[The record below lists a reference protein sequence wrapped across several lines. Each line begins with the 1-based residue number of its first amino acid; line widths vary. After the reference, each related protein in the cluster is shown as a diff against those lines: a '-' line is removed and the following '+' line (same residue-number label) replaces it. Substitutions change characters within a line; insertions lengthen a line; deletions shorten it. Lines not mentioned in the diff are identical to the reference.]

1 MSSGQPVSPSANSKK
16 WNAYVDPSGL
26 GLLILDNAGRV
37 AWASPKAA
45 ELLHKPLEVILGQH
59 VSQFLRGGTEADL
72 RSLLCGEKP
81 AGLEFCPQESRGG
94 SPLSWVLFPLDS
106 KEGRLVG
113 IVLFSPESQGL
124 PSSQRESSE
133 EGSDRATL
141 GVPSSG
147 GESESLGL
155 SPSMVRDEAES
166 SSGGPERPAGPSG
179 SAAQPIE
186 ARISPLGQG
195 PPRDLA
201 GFLRRE
207 AELSAAIEDLRRS
220 NADLEQFASAVSHDL
235 QEPLRAIGGFAT
247 LLEEH
252 CHGKLDDTAAEYLR
266 FIHQSVER
274 MQQLIA
280 GMLMF
285 CRSGKITEPFKPV
298 PMEQVLKEVLTNLR
312 VMIQEN
318 QAEVTHDPLPVV
330 RGSLPQLVQIV
341 QNLISNAIKFRGNK
355 PPRIHI
361 SVDKLPE
368 GYRFCVADNGVGID
382 PRYHARIF
390 QMFQRAAGQP
400 ERPGLGIGLTICK
413 RLVEAHGGRIWVE
426 SEPGRGSRFYFT
438 LPATETKPLGE
449 IGSSSNH

>member
-1 MSSGQPVSPSANSKK
+1 
-16 WNAYVDPSGL
+16 
-26 GLLILDNAGRV
+26 
-37 AWASPKAA
+37 
-45 ELLHKPLEVILGQH
+45 
-59 VSQFLRGGTEADL
+59 
-72 RSLLCGEKP
+72 
-81 AGLEFCPQESRGG
+81 
-94 SPLSWVLFPLDS
+94 
-106 KEGRLVG
+106 
-113 IVLFSPESQGL
+113 
-124 PSSQRESSE
+124 
-133 EGSDRATL
+133 
-141 GVPSSG
+141 
-147 GESESLGL
+147 
-155 SPSMVRDEAES
+155 
-166 SSGGPERPAGPSG
+166 
-179 SAAQPIE
+179 
-186 ARISPLGQG
+186 
-195 PPRDLA
+195 LA

-341 QNLISNAIKFRGNK
+341 QNLISNAIKFRGNE